1 MGILIVF
8 SNTIAI
14 GIDGGEEIK
23 CEKCPKRFDEQCF
36 FTWTQNDPVGT
47 VAEGDC
53 LNKRIVIDDTIRFFF
68 LIRCGTRSDVDR
80 NSVRKNFPGSSLQLR
95 VERVGSRFQESV
107 AECGILPCLQELP
120 VACQDPG
127 I

>member
-8 SNTIAI
+8 SNTIVI

-68 LIRCGTRSDVDR
+68 LIRCGRDKEEVWGFIR
-80 NSVRKNFPGSSLQLR
+80 QRY
-95 VERVGSRFQESV
+95 
-107 AECGILPCLQELP
+107 
-120 VACQDPG
+120 
-127 I
+127 